1 MLHNDCALDVQVI
14 EFILQDFKEGR
25 ILTTI
30 DTDTLEF
37 VSEVLFDGELLESRA
52 LHDYV
57 VFAFEDE
64 TVNNKVLSFEKI
76 TSLKELNKLLALD

>member
-1 MLHNDCALDVQVI
+1 VFPALLMLHNYRALDVQVI

-37 VSEVLFDGELLESRA
+37 VSEVLFDGQL
-52 LHDYV
+52 
-57 VFAFEDE
+57 FEG
-64 TVNNKVLSFEKI
+64 
-76 TSLKELNKLLALD
+76 